1 MCLISLQLGQ
11 HATYKLVLVAN
22 RDEQYDRPSLPAH
35 FWPEYPDLLAGKD
48 LTARGTWLGITKKGR
63 IAAVT
68 NSYLTTDQESDK
80 KLSRGNLVMDFLT
93 GSMGPNEYLE
103 QVRQQRTDYNGFN
116 LIVGSSDSLHHYN
129 NILDEIRINQAGNHA
144 VSNATLDTPWPKVTR
159 TKAVMAEL
167 TGSATLDEEAIFR
180 IMADRTPPPDDQLP
194 DLALPLPILRAVSA
208 NFIRTERYGTRST
221 TLIIIDHSNRVTFVD
236 RSYLPDGTSSDVRF
250 SFQLEQPKHTK
261 SKQ

>member
-1 MCLISLQLGQ
+1 MCLISMQLSEYKS
-11 HATYKLVLVAN
+11 YKLMLVAN

-35 FWPEYPDLLAGKD
+35 FWLNHPNILAGKD
-48 LTARGTWLGITKKGR
+48 LSENGTWLGITKQGR

-80 KLSRGNLVMDFLT
+80 KLSRGNLVMDYLT

-103 QVRQQRTDYNGFN
+103 QVRQQRSDYNGFN

-129 NILDEIRINQAGNHA
+129 NILDEISIIPTGNHA

-159 TKAVMAEL
+159 TKAAMAAMVNK
-167 TGSATLDEEAIFR
+167 SILDEEAIFR
-180 IMADRTPPPDDQLP
+180 IMADRTPPPDDLLP
-194 DLALPLPILRAVSA
+194 DLPLDLPILRAVSA
-208 NFIRTERYGTRST
+208 NFIQTERYGTRST
-221 TLIIIDHSNRVTFVD
+221 TLILIDHSNQVTFVE

-250 SFQLEQPKHTK
+250 SFQLMSEEK
-261 SKQ
+261 

>member
-1 MCLISLQLGQ
+1 MCLISLQLSQ
-11 HATYKLVLVAN
+11 HASYKLMLVAN

-35 FWPEYPDLLAGKD
+35 FWPEHPDLLAGKD
-48 LTARGTWLGITKKGR
+48 LSEHGTWLGITKQGK

-80 KLSRGNLVMDFLT
+80 KLSRGNLVMDYLT
-93 GSMGPNEYLE
+93 GSIGPDEYLE

-129 NILDEIRINQAGNHA
+129 NILDEIRVIEAGNHA
-144 VSNATLDTPWPKVTR
+144 VSNATLDTPWPKVTL
-159 TKAVMAEL
+159 TKAAMAEL
-167 TGSATLDEEAIFR
+167 ASSSPLDEEAIFR

-194 DLALPLPILRAVSA
+194 DLPLPLPIKRAVSA
-208 NFIRTERYGTRST
+208 NFIQTERYGTRST
-221 TLIIIDHSNRVTFVD
+221 TLILIDHSDQVTFVE

-250 SFQLEQPKHTK
+250 SFQLVAEEK
-261 SKQ
+261 